1 MLATD
6 PLIPYTEILKL
17 KSLKFL
23 EIQFDSFYR
32 EHRDELIF
40 SLNQIPL
47 LEILKFQ
54 SCYGMT
60 DQHVIT
66 ILERCKQ
73 LRILHLPF
81 NTRIDGKIGM

>member
-6 PLIPYTEILKL
+6 PLIPYNEILKL

-47 LEILKFQ
+47 LEVSLGTKTHNSMLTVGFRF
-54 SCYGMT
+54 
-60 DQHVIT
+60 
-66 ILERCKQ
+66 LN
-73 LRILHLPF
+73 F
-81 NTRIDGKIGM
+81 NPVMA